1 MSKDKEITFQD
12 TFREIYSE
20 AFELLVERQ
29 AKYGDLNIQQLGLYG
44 VLSRVA
50 NDKVSRVM
58 KSLNGTIVDGKVL
71 LNPIEEEHV
80 DEVFEDALLDI
91 ANYALIAIALKRGV
105 WGRKFNAKDLELV
118 KNARIND

>member
-1 MSKDKEITFQD
+1 MNKKGEQTFQE

-20 AFELLVERQ
+20 AFGLLVQRQ

-58 KSLNGTIVDGKVL
+58 KSMNGQIVDGKVL
-71 LNPIEEEHV
+71 LDPIKEEHA

-105 WGRKFNAKDLELV
+105 WGRKFDAKDLELL
-118 KNARIND
+118 KNA

>member
-1 MSKDKEITFQD
+1 MSRDKETTFQD

-20 AFELLVERQ
+20 AFKLLVERQ

-118 KNARIND
+118 KNARIDG

>member
-1 MSKDKEITFQD
+1 MSRDKETTFQD

-20 AFELLVERQ
+20 AFQLLVERQ

-118 KNARIND
+118 KNARIDG

>member
-1 MSKDKEITFQD
+1 MSRDKETTFQD

-118 KNARIND
+118 KNARIDG

>member
-1 MSKDKEITFQD
+1 MSTDKEITFQD

-118 KNARIND
+118 KNARING

>member
-20 AFELLVERQ
+20 AFGLLVERQ